1 VSHASKLLLLSC
13 LACAFACSVP
23 SIEELN
29 DERPIERCSEEH
41 KKCPP
46 GSVCIADRC
55 TPLKDL
61 ACEPGTRVAC
71 GLDKGECRPGTQLCS
86 AEGLLGACEDAV
98 MPVFEKCDGKDN
110 DCDDSKDNWAG
121 SVVLTREHDLSTP
134 AAAVAVRRAPDGT
147 QDTLLTLMAE
157 NGSLVASTLAPDGSW
172 KPGKRFTHPQLSF
185 KLPALVAQGDTVAAA
200 WLGVRAPVGSEP
212 FTYTVY
218 LAMLNGSGAPSNEQV
233 LDIPHGS
240 TAVEPDQLKLA
251 INRTHVL
258 VLIKTPSES
267 FVVTVDRNLNVAS
280 RKGPFRLGKAHSGR
294 WFHAMPG
301 GLGDRF
307 LVAYED
313 SSTSTTGF
321 VINNNQTTTV
331 SNDGVISAPPHIINT
346 KSSLSHSPFI
356 LPLQGDASE
365 YSVYYVENGFDTAS
379 PKASRISFT
388 RCGAIGC
395 DRPLAFAT
403 FEHEVVRM
411 HLAAPPGAQKPE
423 MALFRWQDAR
433 TDPPSLTAITFTGEA
448 PLRNELRPQGQPPLF
463 ESLVVMPD
471 STRYLIYNQPPP
483 PPSPAVSAL
492 AVGFAVTEA
501 HVLPFCSP

>member
-1 VSHASKLLLLSC
+1 MSHASKLLLLSC

-23 SIEELN
+23 SIEELEAKDPDGYGCN
-29 DERPIERCSEEH
+29 SDH
-41 KKCPP
+41 ACPP

-55 TPLKDL
+55 TPLEEL

-86 AEGLLGACEDAV
+86 AEGLLGACEGAV
-98 MPVFEKCDGKDN
+98 APVFEKCDGKDN
-110 DCDDSKDNWAG
+110 DCDDSNDNWAG
-121 SVVLTREHDLSTP
+121 SVVLTREHDLGTP
-134 AAAVAVRRAPDGT
+134 TAAVAVRRAPDGS

-172 KPGKRFTHPQLSF
+172 KLGKKFTHPQMPF
-185 KLPALVAQGDTVAAA
+185 KLPALAAQGDTVAAA
-200 WLGVRAPVGSEP
+200 WLGVKSPVGTEP
-212 FTYTVY
+212 PTYTVY

-233 LDIPHGS
+233 LDIPHGL
-240 TAVEPDQLKLA
+240 TTVEPDQIKLA
-251 INRTHVL
+251 LNRTHVL

-267 FVVTVDRNLNVAS
+267 VVVTVDRNLNVAS
-280 RKGPFRLGKAHSGR
+280 RKGPFRLGKVHAGR

-313 SSTSTTGF
+313 SSTSPATGF
-321 VINNNQTTTV
+321 VINHNQTATV
-331 SNDGVISAPPHIINT
+331 SNDGVLSTPYIIN
-346 KSSLSHSPFI
+346 KSALSHSPFI
-356 LPLQGDASE
+356 LPLPGDASG

-388 RCGAIGC
+388 RCGALGC
-395 DRPLAFAT
+395 DTPLAFAT
-403 FEHEVVRM
+403 FEHDVVRM
-411 HLAAPPGAQKPE
+411 QLVAPPGAQKPE

-433 TDPPSLTAITFTGEA
+433 TDPPSLTAVTFA
-448 PLRNELRPQGQPPLF
+448 DKAQWRNELRPQGQPPLS

-471 STRYLIYNQPPP
+471 STRYLLYNQPPP
-483 PPSPAVSAL
+483 PPSPAVSSL
-492 AVGFAVTEA
+492 AVGYAVTEA

>member
-23 SIEELN
+23 SIEDLN
-29 DERPIERCSEEH
+29 DKRPIERCSEEH
-41 KKCPP
+41 KTCPP
-46 GSVCIADRC
+46 GSLCIADRC
-55 TPLKDL
+55 TRLEDL
-61 ACEPGTRVAC
+61 ACQPGTRVAC
-71 GLDKGECRPGTQLCS
+71 GLDKGECSPGTQLCS
-86 AEGLLGACEDAV
+86 ADGLLGACEGAV
-98 MPVFEKCDGKDN
+98 APVLEKCDNKDN
-110 DCDDSKDNWAG
+110 DCDGVEDNWGG

-147 QDTLLTLMAE
+147 QDMLLTLMAE

-172 KPGKRFTHPQLSF
+172 KPGKKFTHPQMSF

-200 WLGVRAPVGSEP
+200 WLGVRAPVGTESA
-212 FTYTVY
+212 TYTVY
-218 LAMLNGSGAPSNEQV
+218 LAMLNGSGAPTNDQV
-233 LDIPHGS
+233 LEIPHGS
-240 TAVEPDQLKLA
+240 TTAEPDQLKLA
-251 INRTHVL
+251 INRSHVL
-258 VLIKTPSES
+258 VLIKTPNES
-267 FVVTVDRNLNVAS
+267 VVVTVSRNLDVGS
-280 RKGPFRLGKAHSGR
+280 RKGPFRLGKVHAGR

-313 SSTSTTGF
+313 SYTSSTNGF
-321 VINNNQTTTV
+321 VINNNLTATV
-331 SNDGVISAPPHIINT
+331 SNDGVISVPYVINT

-365 YSVYYVENGFDTAS
+365 YSVYYAENGFDTAS

-395 DRPLAFAT
+395 DTPLSFAR

-411 HLAAPPGAQKPE
+411 HLAVPPGAPKPE

-433 TDPPSLTAITFTGEA
+433 LDPPSLTAVTFTDKSEW
-448 PLRNELRPQGQPPLF
+448 RTELRPQGQPPFF

-483 PPSPAVSAL
+483 PPSSVSSL

-501 HVLPFCSP
+501 HVLPFCSSP